1 MLPKYAK
8 QVYSALF
15 AASWHTIRA
24 FAEDPKLRHIM
35 GPTTLAAP
43 APSLHRAWWW
53 LNAFAKM
60 EALQIPEKVPL
71 PKTGTEHGLSRK
83 VYGRFKKT
91 NPCAPYRQ
99 KGLPKKVGG
108 FCQAAFCPL
117 KQWSNGK
124 VFNVSLFRYE
134 NGVAFTYKDYRD
146 AGKKKL
152 IWCRIPQKVCC
163 HIFPPGFMRI
173 RHYGFLASI

>member
-1 MLPKYAK
+1 VPYYHLVFTLPHQFNEMLPKYAK

-24 FAEDPKLRHIM
+24 FAEDPKYLGAQNRHGGRAPLM

-91 NPCAPYRQ
+91 NPCAPTYRQ
-99 KGLPKKVGG
+99 KRPSKKSGWFLPSSLLL
-108 FCQAAFCPL
+108 PL
-117 KQWSNGK
+117 KQWSNTWEGIPTK
-124 VFNVSLFRYE
+124 LPSQTTGLFR
-134 NGVAFTYKDYRD
+134 
-146 AGKKKL
+146 
-152 IWCRIPQKVCC
+152 
-163 HIFPPGFMRI
+163 
-173 RHYGFLASI
+173 